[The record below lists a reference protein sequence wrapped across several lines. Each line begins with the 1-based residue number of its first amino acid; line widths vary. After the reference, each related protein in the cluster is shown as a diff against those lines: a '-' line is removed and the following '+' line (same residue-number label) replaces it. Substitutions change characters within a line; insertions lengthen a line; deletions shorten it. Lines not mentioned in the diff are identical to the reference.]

1 MLLWVSLALA
11 FTLDDAWSATESRGL
26 DAAMIEEQ
34 YRMSATARVAAWSLL
49 APKFVLRG
57 SYTRN
62 DEEITFDPNALIP
75 EEFASI
81 VEPSEPLVMR
91 KLSYL
96 DASMSVVQPIF
107 SPSAVATV
115 VAAGQGT
122 RAAAEDRDGHRSML
136 RAGVASAFWGVVVAR
151 EAVAISG
158 AAVASAEKHLDLAK
172 RQVIAGSASRQVELQ
187 AELALSRAR
196 RELASAE
203 EARTIAENALG
214 GLTGWPADAAIEAPS
229 PRAFPFENVEV
240 ALASSLEKRPDVRA
254 ARFRESASRSASWAQ
269 GLGWLPD
276 IDGRFTYAW
285 TENTSAFNDKSE
297 FWMVVVES
305 EWVLWDGGYRLSEQL
320 RTGSQARLATLARR
334 DAEDNAQQDVRAA
347 FVAAE
352 RAGVA
357 HQAAERE
364 VALAEENSR
373 LAEVAFDTGSITFLD
388 LQDARLGL
396 AAARFAEL
404 QTRAQCELAIVEL
417 LDATGGL

>member
-11 FTLDDAWSATESRGL
+11 YTLDDAWSATESRGL
-26 DAAMIEEQ
+26 DAAMIEEL

-81 VEPSEPLVMR
+81 VEPSDPLVMR
-91 KLSYL
+91 KLTYL
-96 DASMSVVQPIF
+96 DASMSVVQPLF
-107 SPSAVATV
+107 SPRGVATV
-115 VAAGQGT
+115 VAAGQGS
-122 RAAAEDRDGHRSML
+122 RAAAEDRDAQRSML
-136 RAGVASAFWGVVVAR
+136 RAGVAGAFWGVVVAR
-151 EAVAISG
+151 EAVEISR
-158 AAVASAEKHLDLAK
+158 AAVTSAERHLELAH
-172 RQVIAGSASRQVELQ
+172 RQVTLGSASRQTELQ

-196 RELASAE
+196 RDLASAE
-203 EARTIAENALG
+203 EGRTIAESALR
-214 GLTGWPADAAIEAPS
+214 GLTGWPKDAALEAS
-229 PRAFPFENVEV
+229 APRALPFEGAEV
-240 ALASSLEKRPDVRA
+240 AVAASLDHRPEIRA
-254 ARFRESASRSASWAQ
+254 ARFREAAARSGNWAQ
-269 GLGWLPD
+269 SLSWLPD

-334 DAEDNAQQDVRAA
+334 DAEADAEQDVRAA

-352 RAGVA
+352 CAGAA
-357 HQAAERE
+357 HDAAQRE
-364 VALAEENSR
+364 VVLAEENAR
-373 LAEVAFDTGSITFLD
+373 LADVAFDAGSITFLD
-388 LQDARLGL
+388 LEDARLGL

-404 QTRAQCELAIVEL
+404 QTRAQRELAIVEL
-417 LDATGGL
+417 LDVTGGL